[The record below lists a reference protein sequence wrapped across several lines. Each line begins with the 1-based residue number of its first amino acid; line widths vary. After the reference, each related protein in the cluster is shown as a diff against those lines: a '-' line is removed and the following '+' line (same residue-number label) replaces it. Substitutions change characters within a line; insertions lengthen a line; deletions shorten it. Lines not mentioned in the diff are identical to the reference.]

1 MSTSPVSSRFPF
13 VLDEGQIARSVGH
26 AVPTLRIFT
35 LEGLGIDKDQFLSF
49 LRPTFSL
56 LHIDQYDPKR
66 NRLAFLKKRFPD
78 ESRRL
83 DEFLVEQYSEHA
95 DLDAI
100 ADLLARLAPAD
111 LHEFD
116 RIGLTN
122 RRKRS
127 IARFQLRPGGHSA
140 EFAGDTCSVTRVG
153 AQEFRQ
159 NVGANDSR
167 SLVRKFHEA
176 PEFVT
181 DFPPM
186 QHLVRCLANMVL
198 ELRPDA
204 RGLEINLHQMFVFA
218 DTMAVGDNAPEGIH
232 QDGTDYIVSA
242 LVIERAGILG
252 GESIVYGPDK
262 KTEYLR
268 RTLQPGE
275 GIFQADK
282 GSELW
287 HYVTS
292 IREDPDTPPDYG
304 HRSIIGFDVDI
315 V

>member
-1 MSTSPVSSRFPF
+1 VSTSPVNSRFPF
-13 VLDEGQIARSVGH
+13 VLHERQIGRSVGH
-26 AVPTLRIFT
+26 PVAPLRVFD
-35 LEGLGIDKDQFLSF
+35 LEGLGIDKDEFLSF

-66 NRLAFLKKRFPD
+66 NRLAFLKQRFPG
-78 ESRRL
+78 ETHRL
-83 DEFLVEQYSEHA
+83 DRFLVEQYNEHE

-127 IARFQLRPGGHSA
+127 IARFLLRRNAPSSD
-140 EFAGDTCSVTRVG
+140 FVSNSWDVKRVG
-153 AQEFRQ
+153 AKAFRQ
-159 NVGANDSR
+159 DVGANDPR

-186 QHLVRCLANMVL
+186 QQLIRCLAEMVL

-204 RGLEINLHQMFVFA
+204 RALEMNLHQMFVFA
-218 DTMAVGDNAPEGIH
+218 DMVSAGDNAPEGIH
-232 QDGTDYIVSA
+232 QDGTDFIVSA
-242 LVIERAGILG
+242 LVIERAGIVG
-252 GESIVYGPDK
+252 GESIVYGPDR

-268 RTLQPGE
+268 RALQAGE

-287 HYVTS
+287 HYVTP
-292 IREDPDTPPDYG
+292 IREDPERPPYYG
-304 HRSIIGFDVDI
+304 HRSIIGFDIDV

>member
-1 MSTSPVSSRFPF
+1 MSTSPMNSRFPF
-13 VLDEGQIARSVGH
+13 VLHEGQIGRSVGH
-26 AVPTLRIFT
+26 TVPPLRVFT
-35 LEGLGIDKDQFLSF
+35 LEGLGIDKDRFLSF

-66 NRLAFLKKRFPD
+66 NRLAFLKKRFPE

-100 ADLLARLAPAD
+100 ADLLARLAPGD
-111 LHEFD
+111 LQEFD

-127 IARFQLRPGGHSA
+127 IARFQLRRNEHSS
-140 EFAGDTCSVTRVG
+140 GLPSDSWGVKRVG
-153 AQEFRQ
+153 AREFRQ

-167 SLVRKFHEA
+167 SLVRKFREA

-181 DFPPM
+181 DFLPM
-186 QHLVRCLANMVL
+186 QHLIRCLANMVL
-198 ELRPDA
+198 ELRPDTRA
-204 RGLEINLHQMFVFA
+204 LEMNLHQMFVFA
-218 DTMAVGDNAPEGIH
+218 DMMSVGDNAPEGIH
-232 QDGTDYIVSA
+232 QDGTDFIVSA

-268 RTLQPGE
+268 RTLQAGE

-292 IREDPDTPPDYG
+292 IKEDPETPPDYG
-304 HRSIIGFDVDI
+304 HRSIIGFDIDVL
-315 V
+315 

>member
-1 MSTSPVSSRFPF
+1 VSTSKVSSRFPF
-13 VLDEGQIARSVGH
+13 VLHERQIGSSVGH
-26 AVPTLRIFT
+26 PIPPLRVFD
-35 LEGLGIDKDQFLSF
+35 LQGLGIDKDEFISF

-66 NRLAFLKKRFPD
+66 NRLAFLKQRFPD
-78 ESRRL
+78 ETRRL
-83 DEFLVEQYSEHA
+83 DKFLIEQYSEHEE
-95 DLDAI
+95 LDAI

-127 IARFQLRPGGHSA
+127 IARFQLRRNAHSS
-140 EFAGDTCSVTRVG
+140 EFASDSWDVKRVG
-153 AQEFRQ
+153 AKEFRQ
-159 NVGANDSR
+159 DVGANDPR
-167 SLVRKFHEA
+167 SLVRRFHEA

-186 QHLVRCLANMVL
+186 RHLIRCLAEMVL

-204 RGLEINLHQMFVFA
+204 CALEMNLHQMFVFA
-218 DTMAVGDNAPEGIH
+218 DMMSAGDNAPEGIH
-232 QDGTDYIVSA
+232 QDGTDFIVSA
-242 LVIERAGILG
+242 LVIERVGIVG
-252 GESIVYGPDK
+252 GESIVYGPNREI
-262 KTEYLR
+262 EYLR
-268 RTLQPGE
+268 RTLQAGE

-287 HYVTS
+287 HYVTP
-292 IREDPDTPPDYG
+292 IREDPATPPYYG
-304 HRSIIGFDVDI
+304 HRSIIGFDIDI
-315 V
+315 I

>member
-1 MSTSPVSSRFPF
+1 MSPSLVNSRFPF
-13 VLDEGQIARSVGH
+13 VLDEGQIERSVGH
-26 AVPTLRIFT
+26 KVPPLRIFT
-35 LEGLGIDKDQFLSF
+35 LEGLGMDRDQFLTF

-56 LHIDQYDPKR
+56 LHIDEYDPKR
-66 NRLAFLKKRFPD
+66 NRLAFLKKCFPE

-83 DEFLVEQYSEHA
+83 DDFLVDQYSEHE
-95 DLDAI
+95 DLDGI

-116 RIGLTN
+116 RIGLTT

-127 IARFQLRPGGHSA
+127 IARFQLRRNEHSPG
-140 EFAGDTCSVTRVG
+140 FASRSWDVKRVG
-153 AQEFRQ
+153 AREFKQ

-167 SLVRKFHEA
+167 SLVRKFREA

-186 QHLVRCLANMVL
+186 QHLICCLADMVL

-204 RGLEINLHQMFVFA
+204 RGLEMNLHQMFVFA
-218 DTMAVGDNAPEGIH
+218 DMMAVGDNAPEGIH

-242 LVIERAGILG
+242 LVIERAGIVG

-292 IREDPDTPPDYG
+292 IREDPETPPDYG
-304 HRSIIGFDVDI
+304 HRSIIGFDIDV

>member
-1 MSTSPVSSRFPF
+1 MSTSLVNSRFPF
-13 VLDEGQIARSVGH
+13 VLHEGQIGKSVGR
-26 AVPTLRIFT
+26 AVPPLRVFT
-35 LEGLGIDKDQFLSF
+35 LEGLGIDQDEFLSF

-66 NRLAFLKKRFPD
+66 NRLAFLEKRFPE

-95 DLDAI
+95 DLDGI

-127 IARFQLRPGGHSA
+127 IARFQLRLNEDSSA
-140 EFAGDTCSVTRVG
+140 FASDSWGVKRVG
-153 AQEFRQ
+153 AREFRQ

-167 SLVRKFHEA
+167 SLVRKFREA

-186 QHLVRCLANMVL
+186 QQLIRCLANMVL
-198 ELRPDA
+198 ELRPGTRA
-204 RGLEINLHQMFVFA
+204 LEMNLHQMFVFA
-218 DTMAVGDNAPEGIH
+218 DMMSVGDNAPEGIH
-232 QDGTDYIVSA
+232 QDGTDFIVSA
-242 LVIERAGILG
+242 LVIERAGIVG

-268 RTLQPGE
+268 RTLQAGE
-275 GIFQADK
+275 GIFQADR

-292 IREDPDTPPDYG
+292 IREDPETPPDFG
-304 HRSIIGFDVDI
+304 HRSIIGFDIDVL
-315 V
+315 

>member
-1 MSTSPVSSRFPF
+1 MSTSPVNSRFPY
-13 VLDEGQIARSVGH
+13 VLHEGQIGKRVGH
-26 AVPTLRIFT
+26 AVPPLRVFT
-35 LEGLGIDKDQFLSF
+35 LEGLGIDSHEFLSF

-66 NRLAFLKKRFPD
+66 NRLAFLKKHFPD

-100 ADLLARLAPAD
+100 ADLLARLAPTD

-127 IARFQLRPGGHSA
+127 IARFRLRRNANSWA
-140 EFAGDTCSVTRVG
+140 VERVG

-159 NVGANDSR
+159 NVGPNDAR
-167 SLVRKFHEA
+167 SLVRKFREA
-176 PEFVT
+176 PEFVA

-186 QHLVRCLANMVL
+186 QQLIRALADMVL
-198 ELRPDA
+198 ELRPDTK
-204 RGLEINLHQMFVFA
+204 GLEINLHQMFVFA
-218 DTMAVGDNAPEGIH
+218 DLMAVGDNAPEGIH
-232 QDGTDYIVSA
+232 QDGTDFIVSA
-242 LVIERAGILG
+242 LVIERAGIVG

-268 RTLQPGE
+268 RTLHAGE

-292 IREDPDTPPDYG
+292 IREDPETPPDFG
-304 HRSIIGFDVDI
+304 HRSIIGFDIDI